1 MALNDCKDL
10 KKPVIL
16 FTDSETMLELIDA
29 WIGEGTT
36 KSLYNIDDSDI
47 LREIL
52 SLLHHRTQLGYPTFL
67 IKLKAH
73 RGDPYNELGDRA
85 ADTAASSED
94 TPLIWDAPS
103 GRPLYRWKEENSPDE
118 HLSPLYDAKRLSTN
132 MNWKS

>member
-1 MALNDCKDL
+1 
-10 KKPVIL
+10 
-16 FTDSETMLELIDA
+16 MLELIDT

-85 ADTAASSED
+85 ADTAASTED

-103 GRPLYRWKEENSPDE
+103 GRPLYRWKGE
-118 HLSPLYDAKRLSTN
+118 LAR
-132 MNWKS
+132 

>member
-1 MALNDCKDL
+1 MALVDCKDL

-103 GRPLYRWKEENSPDE
+103 GRPLYRWKE
-118 HLSPLYDAKRLSTN
+118 
-132 MNWKS
+132 